1 MCDNCVE
8 CGWDFSENCIY
19 NAINDHLKSS
29 YSKSSI
35 GQGVVHN
42 YMVEDGLIWQ
52 LRRPDPIRTSP
63 RLQNVLQYIEDM
75 KWIERIGDYY
85 HITERGLKIL
95 IK

>member
-1 MCDNCVE
+1 M
-8 CGWDFSENCIY
+8 
-19 NAINDHLKSS
+19 KSS

-35 GQGVVHN
+35 GQGIVHN

-75 KWIERIGDYY
+75 KWIEQSGDCYK
-85 HITERGLKIL
+85 ITKRGLKI
-95 IK
+95 IAK